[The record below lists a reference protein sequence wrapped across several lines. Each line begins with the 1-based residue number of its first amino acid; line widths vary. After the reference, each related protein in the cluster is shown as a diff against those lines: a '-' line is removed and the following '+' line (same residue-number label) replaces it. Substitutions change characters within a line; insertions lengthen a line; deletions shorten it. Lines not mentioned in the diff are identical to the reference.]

1 MMRVF
6 VTMVGAVV
14 LLAGA
19 CGGDEASAP
28 PTATARPSST
38 PEIALTPA
46 PIQSPPANFTPRPSP
61 DVPFFEGVIGS
72 IEIGNEL
79 WDYIETDDGQRYGI
93 ESLTPNLNLEIS
105 ELAVARG
112 RARLYGTLV
121 QPVPD
126 VQNRRI
132 VVSRIE
138 RIDE

>member
-1 MMRVF
+1 MMRAF
-6 VTMVGAVV
+6 LAIPAVV
-14 LLAGA
+14 ALLGAA
-19 CGGDEASAP
+19 CGGDGAS
-28 PTATARPSST
+28 PTATATSRPSST
-38 PEIALTPA
+38 PEIALTRA
-46 PIQSPPANFTPRPSP
+46 PVQSPPPNFTPRPSP
-61 DVPFFEGVIGS
+61 DVPFFEGVVGS
-72 IEIGNEL
+72 IEIGDER

-138 RIDE
+138 RIEE